1 MTKLIVELPEEI
13 HKELKR
19 KALLH
24 HRTIKEVVTDLLEEF
39 LSRKGEG
46 GEMTETGFCG
56 RWEDKR
62 SAGAIIADIKSHRA
76 WFGKKG
82 GKGA

>member
-1 MTKLIVELPEEI
+1 MAKLIVELPEEI

-39 LSRKGEG
+39 LSRGRKEG
-46 GEMTETGFCG
+46 NMTETGFCG

-62 SAGAIIADIKSHRA
+62 SAAAIIADIKSHRA

-82 GKGA
+82 RRGA